1 MAKILKRIL
10 IVFVGLIL
18 LIYAFNIEYLIKGI
32 RTIYL
37 TGNNTAF
44 ISDYEYFDNREIKN
58 LNPQPWALHKK
69 YNKVAESDILQKLNK
84 DRETKSFL
92 VIKNDS
98 ILFEKYYDGYDQN
111 SLSNSF
117 SMAKS
122 IVVSLMSKAIME
134 GKIKGLDQ
142 PVSDYFEEYK
152 EGLASELTVGDLA
165 SMSSGMEW
173 NEKYYS
179 IINITSESYF
189 TDDLRSVILRQKI
202 IKKPG
207 QNFRYSSGDTQLL
220 GMVIEK
226 ATGTT
231 LSDYLSE
238 KFWIPMGA
246 ENSALWQL
254 DSKKYGMEK
263 AYCCVASTARDFARF
278 GKLYIN
284 KGKWENEVVLDSSLV
299 ELSTQPVFNDSPYYG
314 YGWWLYNY
322 KGKKVFT
329 MNGHRGQFVIS
340 FPEENI
346 IIVRQGDFNKKG
358 RVSDGSEETDDDD
371 DVITTGDLYKYMSEG
386 YKLAKSFE

>member
-1 MAKILKRIL
+1 MSKILKW
-10 IVFVGLIL
+10 VFIIITSLIL
-18 LIYAFNIEYLIKGI
+18 LLYAFNIEYLIKGV

-44 ISDYEYFDNREIKN
+44 ISDYEYFDNREIVNSNPEPWPIHKN
-58 LNPQPWALHKK
+58 FNQFIETEELKVLNEQ
-69 YNKVAESDILQKLNK
+69 
-84 DRETKSFL
+84 RETKSFL

-98 ILFEKYYDGYDQN
+98 IVFEKYYDGYDKN

-117 SMAKS
+117 SVAKS
-122 IVVSLMSKAIME
+122 IVVSLMGKAIME

-142 PVSDYFEEYK
+142 PVSDYFDEYK

-165 SMSSGMEW
+165 SMSSGMKW

-179 IINITSESYF
+179 VINITSESYF

-202 IKKPG
+202 IDKPG
-207 QNFRYSSGDTQLL
+207 QSFRYSSGDTQLL
-220 GMVIEK
+220 AMVIEK

-238 KFWIPMGA
+238 KFWKPMGA
-246 ENSALWQL
+246 ENNALWQL
-254 DSKKYGMEK
+254 DSDNYGMEK
-263 AYCCVASTARDFARF
+263 AYCCIASTARDFARF

-284 KGKWENEVVLDSSLV
+284 NGKWGNDIILDSSFV
-299 ELSTQPVFNDSPYYG
+299 ELATKPVFDSSPYYG
-314 YGWWLYNY
+314 YGWWLYNFE
-322 KGKKVFT
+322 GKKVFT

-346 IIVRQGDFNKKG
+346 IIVRQGSFNEKG
-358 RVSDGSEETDDDD
+358 RVSNNS
-371 DVITTGDLYKYMSEG
+371 GDLYKYISEG
-386 YKLAKSFE
+386 YKLAKSIE

>member
-1 MAKILKRIL
+1 MSKILKW
-10 IVFVGLIL
+10 VFIIITSLIL
-18 LIYAFNIEYLIKGI
+18 LIYAFNVEYLIKGV

-44 ISDYEYFDNREIKN
+44 ISDYEYFDNREIANSNPEPWPIHKN
-58 LNPQPWALHKK
+58 FNQFIETEELKVLNEQ
-69 YNKVAESDILQKLNK
+69 
-84 DRETKSFL
+84 RETKSFL

-98 ILFEKYYDGYDQN
+98 IVFEKYYDGYDEN

-117 SMAKS
+117 SVAKS
-122 IVVSLMSKAIME
+122 IVVSLMGKAIME

-142 PVSDYFEEYK
+142 PVSDYFDEYK

-165 SMSSGMEW
+165 SMSSGMKW

-179 IINITSESYF
+179 VINITSESYF

-202 IKKPG
+202 IDKPG
-207 QNFRYSSGDTQLL
+207 QSFRYSSGDTQLL
-220 GMVIEK
+220 AMVIEK

-238 KFWIPMGA
+238 KFWKPMGA
-246 ENSALWQL
+246 ENNALWQL
-254 DSKKYGMEK
+254 DSDNYGMEK
-263 AYCCVASTARDFARF
+263 AYCCIASTARDFARF

-284 KGKWENEVVLDSSLV
+284 NGKWGNEIILDSSFV
-299 ELSTQPVFNDSPYYG
+299 ELATKPVFDSSPYYG
-314 YGWWLYNY
+314 YGWWLYNFE
-322 KGKKVFT
+322 GKKVFT

-346 IIVRQGDFNKKG
+346 IIVRQGSFNEKG
-358 RVSDGSEETDDDD
+358 RVSNNS
-371 DVITTGDLYKYMSEG
+371 GDLYKYISEG
-386 YKLAKSFE
+386 YKLAKSIE

>member
-1 MAKILKRIL
+1 MSKILKWFFI
-10 IVFVGLIL
+10 IITSLIL
-18 LIYAFNIEYLIKGI
+18 LLYAFNIEYLIKGV

-44 ISDYEYFDNREIKN
+44 ISDYEYFDNREIANSNPEPWPIHKN
-58 LNPQPWALHKK
+58 FNQFIETEELKVLNEQ
-69 YNKVAESDILQKLNK
+69 
-84 DRETKSFL
+84 RETKSFL

-98 ILFEKYYDGYDQN
+98 IVFEKYYDGHDEN

-117 SMAKS
+117 SVAKS
-122 IVVSLMSKAIME
+122 IVVSLMGKAIME

-142 PVSDYFEEYK
+142 PVGDYFDEYK

-165 SMSSGMEW
+165 SMSSGMKW

-179 IINITSESYF
+179 VINITSESYF

-202 IKKPG
+202 IDKPG
-207 QNFRYSSGDTQLL
+207 QSFRYSSGDTQLL
-220 GMVIEK
+220 AMVIEK

-238 KFWIPMGA
+238 KFWKPMGA
-246 ENSALWQL
+246 ENNALWQL
-254 DSKKYGMEK
+254 DSDNYGMEK
-263 AYCCVASTARDFARF
+263 AYCCIASTARDFARF

-284 KGKWENEVVLDSSLV
+284 NGKWGNVTILDSSFV
-299 ELSTQPVFNDSPYYG
+299 ELATKPVFDSSPYYG
-314 YGWWLYNY
+314 YGWWLYNFE
-322 KGKKVFT
+322 GKKVFS

-346 IIVRQGDFNKKG
+346 IIVRQGSFNEKG
-358 RVSDGSEETDDDD
+358 RVSNNS
-371 DVITTGDLYKYMSEG
+371 GDLYKYISEG
-386 YKLAKSFE
+386 YKLAKSIE